1 MTYTYTVAQLAQ
13 LVGGDVHGDGSVTIT
28 GIADL
33 REASSSDASWLT
45 SAKFRKHLTTSS
57 AGVVLLPASMD
68 ASVPCAIVCQSIH
81 PSVAKL
87 LAAFAP
93 RLVGNVAGVHP
104 SAVIHSTATLGDGVV
119 VGPHVTIDASAT
131 IGDRTELQA
140 GVNVGENVAIGSDCC
155 LQQNVVVRHGCRL
168 GDRVTILPNS
178 VIGGDGFG
186 FFYDGRAHQRI
197 PHVGGVIIEDDVEIG
212 ACSCID
218 RAKFGHTTIGAGT
231 KIDNLVQLAHNV
243 RVGRNC
249 VIVAQT
255 GIAGSVRI
263 GDGCVFAGR
272 SGASDNITI
281 GDGAQIAATSV
292 PWADVAPGAKMA
304 GTPAQDSTQEH
315 RMLIHMRR
323 LPALAAKLKKLI
335 ARVDKVEASAHNQQ

>member
-1 MTYTYTVAQLAQ
+1 MSQTYTVAKLAEI
-13 LVGGDVHGDGSVTIT
+13 VGGEVRGDGSIAIT
-28 GIADL
+28 NVADL
-33 REASSSDASWLT
+33 REASATDASWL
-45 SAKFRKHLTTSS
+45 SSPRFRKHMDTTT
-57 AGVVLLPASMD
+57 AGVVLIPTSMD
-68 ASVPCAIVCQSIH
+68 VAAPCAIVCENIQRSI
-81 PSVAKL
+81 AKL

-93 RLVGNVAGVHP
+93 QLIVAEPGVHP
-104 SAVIHSTATLGDGVV
+104 SAVVDATASLGEGVC
-119 VGPHVTIDASAT
+119 VGPHVTIDAGAT
-131 IGDRTELQA
+131 VGDRTELQA
-140 GVNVGENVAIGSDCC
+140 GVCVGENVAIGADCC
-155 LQQNVVVRHGCRL
+155 LQQNVVIRHGCRL

-186 FFYDGRAHQRI
+186 FFYDEGAHQRI

-218 RAKFGHTTIGAGT
+218 RAKFGHTVIGSGT

-243 RVGRNC
+243 HVGRSC

-292 PWADVAPGAKMA
+292 PWADVPAGAKMA

-315 RMLIHMRR
+315 RMQIHMRR

-335 ARVDKVEASAHNQQ
+335 ARVDKVEASADNQQ